1 MRRARQARAEGLR
14 QMVDQKRLILA
25 IGISIAILLTF
36 ELFWN
41 QPIREA
47 ERLRQAEIA
56 AIEEAEREAAT
67 TRAGMAIVAQT
78 PGEGARAATPTTT
91 ADLRVRI
98 DSPGIVG
105 SINLTGARF
114 DNVSLRNFRE
124 TVAPDSPLVRVLFGR
139 DTPTPYFAQFGWT
152 SPEGNVRVPDVNTQW
167 QTTATTLT
175 AGRPLTLS
183 WDNGEGLLFELV
195 IRVDDHFLFTVE
207 QRVTSS
213 KAEAVTLRPWGRI
226 RREHTPVTAGNYI
239 LHEGLVGVFGG
250 RLTEQTYSTA
260 RDEAANNNGIS
271 FRHEGRGGWGGF
283 TDKYWL
289 SALIPDQT
297 RNAEFAFRVLPENG
311 ENRFQIDF
319 LGDAKEVR
327 SGLADVSRSH
337 LFAGAKVVSLLDRY
351 AALLGVE
358 GLDKAID
365 WGWFYFLTRPFFSAL
380 HWLHEITGNY
390 GVAILIFTFG
400 LKLLFFP
407 LANKSYKSM
416 GKMKLLAPQMQE
428 IKEKFKEDPQKMQQ
442 EMMALY
448 KREKVNPVSGCLP
461 IIIQIPVFFALYKV
475 LFVTIEMRHAPFFG
489 WIQDLSAQDPTNIF
503 TLFGLIPWDP
513 TVLPIFGPFLH
524 LGIWPLLMGVTMYV
538 QQKLN
543 PAPPDPV
550 QAKVF
555 QFMPI
560 IFTFM
565 LGTFPAGLV
574 IYWTWNNLLSIAQQW
589 VMMKRVA
596 QQPAAA
602 RT

>member
-1 MRRARQARAEGLR
+1 
-14 QMVDQKRLILA
+14 MVDQKRLVLA
-25 IGISIAILLTF
+25 IAISIAILLVF

-47 ERLRQAEIA
+47 ERARQAELA
-56 AIEEAEREAAT
+56 AIQEAEREAA
-67 TRAGMAIVAQT
+67 RRSLAEAAGQA
-78 PGEGARAATPTTT
+78 PGEGAREARPGTP
-91 ADLRVRI
+91 ADLRLRI

-114 DNVSLRNFRE
+114 DNIALRNFRE
-124 TVAPDSPLVRVLFGR
+124 TVEPDSPLVRILFGR
-139 DTPTPYFAQFGWT
+139 DTPTPYWAQFGWT
-152 SPEGNVRVPDVNTQW
+152 AEGKVRVPDVNTQW
-167 QTTATTLT
+167 QTSASVLT
-175 AGRPLTLS
+175 AGRPVTLS

-195 IRVDDHFLFTVE
+195 LRVDEHFLFTVE
-207 QRVTSS
+207 QRVTSTL
-213 KAEAVTLRPWGRI
+213 AQPVTLRPWGRI
-226 RREHTPVTAGNYI
+226 RREHTPQTGGNYL

-250 RLTEQTYSTA
+250 RLIEQTYTAA
-260 RDEAANNNGIS
+260 RDEAAKANGVS

-289 SALIPDQT
+289 SALIPDQS
-297 RNAEFAFRVLPENG
+297 RNAEFTFRVIEDG
-311 ENRFQIDF
+311 GQNRFQIDF

-327 SGLADVSRSH
+327 SGLAEVTRSH
-337 LFAGAKVVSLLDRY
+337 FFAGAKLVSLLDRY
-351 AALLGVE
+351 AAMLGVE

-380 HWLHEITGNY
+380 HWLHELTGNY
-390 GVAILIFTFG
+390 GVAILIFTLF
-400 LKLLFFP
+400 LKILFFP

-416 GKMKLLAPQMQE
+416 GKMKLLAPKMQE
-428 IKEKFKEDPQKMQQ
+428 IKEKFKDDPQKMQQ

-489 WIQDLSAQDPTNIF
+489 WIKDLSAQDPTNIF

-513 TVLPIFGPFLH
+513 TVLPIIGPFLH
-524 LGIWPLLMGVTMYV
+524 LGVWPLLMGATMYF

-555 QFMPI
+555 QLMPI
-560 IFTFM
+560 VFTLM

-589 VMMKRVA
+589 VMMRRVA
-596 QQPAAA
+596 QAPAAA
-602 RT
+602 KT

>member
-1 MRRARQARAEGLR
+1 
-14 QMVDQKRLILA
+14 MVDQKRLILA

-41 QPIREA
+41 QPLREA
-47 ERLRQAEIA
+47 ERLQQAEIA
-56 AIEEAEREAAT
+56 AIEEAEREAAA
-67 TRAGMAIVAQT
+67 TRAGMAIAAQA
-78 PGEGARAATPTTT
+78 PGEAARAATPTTT

-124 TVAPDSPLVRVLFGR
+124 TVEPDSPLVRVLFGR

-152 SPEGNVRVPDVNTQW
+152 SPDNTVRVPDVTTQW
-167 QTTATTLT
+167 QTTATTLG

-195 IRVDDHFLFTVE
+195 IRVDEHFLFTVE

-213 KAEAVTLRPWGRI
+213 KAEPVTLRPWGRI

-250 RLTEQTYSTA
+250 RLTEQTYSSA
-260 RDEAANNNGIS
+260 RDEAANNNGVS

-297 RNAEFAFRVLPENG
+297 RNAEFAFRVMQEGG

-327 SGLADVSRSH
+327 TGQADVSRNH

-351 AALLGVE
+351 SALLGVE

-428 IKEKFKEDPQKMQQ
+428 LKEKFKDEPQKMQQ

-596 QQPAAA
+596 QAPAAA
-602 RT
+602 KT

>member
-1 MRRARQARAEGLR
+1 
-14 QMVDQKRLILA
+14 MVDQKRLVLA
-25 IGISIAILLTF
+25 IAISIMILFVF
-36 ELFWN
+36 EIFWN

-47 ERLRQAEIA
+47 ERARQAEIA
-56 AIEEAEREAAT
+56 ALEEAERAAEAERQA
-67 TRAGMAIVAQT
+67 RAAPGGLEAQ
-78 PGEGARAATPTTT
+78 GEGARGSTTP

-98 DSPGIVG
+98 DSPGLVG

-114 DNVSLRNFRE
+114 DDLSLRNFRE
-124 TVAPDSPLVRVLFGR
+124 TVEADSPLVRLLMGR
-139 DTPTPYFAQFGWT
+139 DTPTPYWVQFGWT
-152 SPEGNVRVPDVNTQW
+152 AEGSVRVPDVNTRW
-167 QTTATTLT
+167 QTSATVLT
-175 AGRPLTLS
+175 AGRPVTLS

-195 IRVDDHFLFTVE
+195 IRVDEHFLFTVE

-213 KAEAVTLRPWGRI
+213 TAEPVTLRPWGRV
-226 RREHTPVTAGNYI
+226 RREHTPQTAGNWL

-250 RLTEQTYSTA
+250 RLTEQTYTAA
-260 RDEAANNNGIS
+260 RDEAAKGNSIS

-289 SALIPDQT
+289 TALLPDQT
-297 RNAEFAFRVLPENG
+297 RNAEFSFRVLQEG
-311 ENRFQIDF
+311 GQNRFQVDF

-327 SGLADVSRSH
+327 TGLAEVTRSH
-337 LFAGAKVVSLLDRY
+337 LFAGAKLVSLLDRY
-351 AALLGVE
+351 EATLGVE

-365 WGWFYFLTRPFFSAL
+365 WGWFYFLTRPFFAAL
-380 HWLHEITGNY
+380 HWLSELTGNY
-390 GVAILIFTFG
+390 GVAILIFTLF
-400 LKLLFFP
+400 LKILFFP
-407 LANKSYKSM
+407 LANKSYKAM

-428 IKEKFKEDPQKMQQ
+428 LKDKFKDDPQKMQQ

-489 WIQDLSAQDPTNIF
+489 WIRDLSAQDPTNIF
-503 TLFGLIPWDP
+503 TLFGLIPWEP
-513 TVLPIFGPFLH
+513 TVVPIIGPFLH
-524 LGIWPLLMGVTMYV
+524 LGIWPLLMGVTMYA

-560 IFTFM
+560 VFTFM

-589 VMMKRVA
+589 LMMRRVA
-596 QQPAAA
+596 QSPQMAK
-602 RT
+602 T

>member
-1 MRRARQARAEGLR
+1 
-14 QMVDQKRLILA
+14 MVDQKRLVLA
-25 IGISIAILLTF
+25 IAISIAILLVF

-47 ERLRQAEIA
+47 ERARQAEIA
-56 AIEEAEREAAT
+56 AIEEAERAAEAA
-67 TRAGMAIVAQT
+67 RQGMAASAARQAPGEGVREAQT
-78 PGEGARAATPTTT
+78 P

-114 DNVSLRNFRE
+114 DDISLRNFRE
-124 TVAPDSPLVRVLFGR
+124 TVAPDSPLVRLLFGR
-139 DTPTPYFAQFGWT
+139 DTPTPYWVQFGWT
-152 SPEGNVRVPDVNTQW
+152 GEGGVRVPDVNTQW
-167 QTTATTLT
+167 QTSATVLT
-175 AGRPLTLS
+175 AGRPVTLS
-183 WDNGEGLLFELV
+183 WDNGQGLLFELV
-195 IRVDDHFLFTVE
+195 LRVDEHFLFTVE

-213 KAEAVTLRPWGRI
+213 TSDPVTLRPWGRV
-226 RREHTPVTAGNYI
+226 RREHTPQTGGNYI

-250 RLTEQTYSTA
+250 RLTEQTYTAA
-260 RDEAANNNGIS
+260 RDEAAKNNGIS

-289 SALIPDQT
+289 TALLPDQT
-297 RNAEFAFRVLPENG
+297 RNADFSFRVTQDG
-311 ENRFQIDF
+311 GQNRFQIDF

-327 SGLADVSRSH
+327 TGLAEVTRSH
-337 LFAGAKVVSLLDRY
+337 FFAGAKLVSLLDRY
-351 AALLGVE
+351 SALLGVE

-390 GVAILIFTFG
+390 GVAILIFTLF
-400 LKLLFFP
+400 LKILFFP

-428 IKEKFKEDPQKMQQ
+428 IKEKFKDDAQKMQQ

-513 TVLPIFGPFLH
+513 TVLPVLGPFLH
-524 LGIWPLLMGVTMYV
+524 LGIWPLLMGATMYF

-589 VMMKRVA
+589 FMMKRVA

-602 RT
+602 KT

>member
-1 MRRARQARAEGLR
+1 
-14 QMVDQKRLILA
+14 MVDQKRLILA
-25 IGISIAILLTF
+25 IAISIAILLAF
-36 ELFWN
+36 ELLWN

-47 ERLRQAEIA
+47 ERMRQAEIA
-56 AIEEAEREAAT
+56 AIEEAEREAAAA
-67 TRAGMAIVAQT
+67 RAGMAAAAQA
-78 PGEGARAATPTTT
+78 PGEAARPAAPTTT

-124 TVAPDSPLVRVLFGR
+124 TVQPDSPLVRVLFGR
-139 DTPTPYFAQFGWT
+139 DTPTPYFVQFGWT
-152 SPEGNVRVPDVNTQW
+152 SPDPAVRVPDVNTQW
-167 QTTATTLT
+167 QTTATALG

-195 IRVDDHFLFTVE
+195 IRVDEHFLFTVE

-213 KAEAVTLRPWGRI
+213 KAEPVTLRPWGRI
-226 RREHTPVTAGNYI
+226 RREHTPSTAGNYI

-260 RDEAANNNGIS
+260 RDEAAKNNGIS

-289 SALIPDQT
+289 TALLPDQS
-297 RNAEFAFRVLPENG
+297 RNADFAFRVMQENG

-319 LGDAKEVR
+319 LGDPKEVR
-327 SGLADVSRSH
+327 SGLSDVARNH
-337 LFAGAKVVSLLDRY
+337 FFAGAKVVALLDRY
-351 AALLGVE
+351 AAQLGVE

-390 GVAILIFTFG
+390 GVAILIFTFF

-428 IKEKFKEDPQKMQQ
+428 IKEKFKEEPQKMQQ

-513 TVLPIFGPFLH
+513 TVLPLLGPFLH

-555 QFMPI
+555 QLMPI

-574 IYWTWNNLLSIAQQW
+574 IYWTWNNLLSILQQW

>member
-1 MRRARQARAEGLR
+1 
-14 QMVDQKRLILA
+14 MVDQKRLILA
-25 IGISIAILLTF
+25 IAISIAILLTF

-47 ERLRQAEIA
+47 ERARQAEIA
-56 AIEEAEREAAT
+56 AIEEAEREAAAA
-67 TRAGMAIVAQT
+67 RAGMAIAAQT
-78 PGEGARAATPTTT
+78 PGEGTRAAAPTTT

-152 SPEGNVRVPDVNTQW
+152 SPDGNVRVPDVNTQW
-167 QTTATTLT
+167 QTTATTLG

-195 IRVDDHFLFTVE
+195 VRVDEHFLFTVE

-213 KAEAVTLRPWGRI
+213 KAEPVTLRPWGRI
-226 RREHTPVTAGNYI
+226 RREHTPQTAGNYI

-260 RDEAANNNGIS
+260 RDEAARNNGIS

-503 TLFGLIPWDP
+503 TLFGVIPWDP
-513 TVLPIFGPFLH
+513 TVLPILGPFLH

-574 IYWTWNNLLSIAQQW
+574 IYWTWNNLLSILQQW

-596 QQPAAA
+596 QAPAAA

>member
-1 MRRARQARAEGLR
+1 
-14 QMVDQKRLILA
+14 MVDQKRLILA
-25 IGISIAILLTF
+25 IAISIMILFVF
-36 ELFWN
+36 EIFWN

-47 ERLRQAEIA
+47 ERARQAEIA
-56 AIEEAEREAAT
+56 ALEEAERAAEAERQA
-67 TRAGMAIVAQT
+67 RAAPGGLEAQ
-78 PGEGARAATPTTT
+78 GEGARGSTTP

-98 DSPGIVG
+98 DSPGLVG

-114 DNVSLRNFRE
+114 DDLSLRNFRE
-124 TVAPDSPLVRVLFGR
+124 TVEADSPLVRLLMGR
-139 DTPTPYFAQFGWT
+139 DTPTPYWVQFGWT
-152 SPEGNVRVPDVNTQW
+152 AEGSVRVPDVNTRW
-167 QTTATTLT
+167 QTSATVLT
-175 AGRPLTLS
+175 AGRPVTLS

-195 IRVDDHFLFTVE
+195 IRVDEHFLFTVE

-213 KAEAVTLRPWGRI
+213 TAEPVTLRPWGRV
-226 RREHTPVTAGNYI
+226 RREHTPQTAGNWL

-250 RLTEQTYSTA
+250 RLTEQTYTAA
-260 RDEAANNNGIS
+260 RDEAAKGNSIS

-289 SALIPDQT
+289 TALLPDQT
-297 RNAEFAFRVLPENG
+297 RNAEFSFRVLQEG
-311 ENRFQIDF
+311 GQNRFQIDF

-327 SGLADVSRSH
+327 TGLAEVTRSH
-337 LFAGAKVVSLLDRY
+337 LFAGAKLVSLLDRY
-351 AALLGVE
+351 EATLGVE

-365 WGWFYFLTRPFFSAL
+365 WGWFYFLTRPFFAAL
-380 HWLHEITGNY
+380 HWLSELTGNY
-390 GVAILIFTFG
+390 GVAILIFTLF
-400 LKLLFFP
+400 LKILFFP
-407 LANKSYKSM
+407 LANKSYKAM

-428 IKEKFKEDPQKMQQ
+428 LKDKFKDDPQKMQQ

-489 WIQDLSAQDPTNIF
+489 WIRDLSAQDPTNIF
-503 TLFGLIPWDP
+503 TLFGLIPWEP
-513 TVLPIFGPFLH
+513 TVVPIIGPFLH
-524 LGIWPLLMGVTMYV
+524 LGIWPLLMGVTMYA

-560 IFTFM
+560 VFTFM
-565 LGTFPAGLV
+565 LGTFPVGLV

-589 VMMKRVA
+589 LMMRRVA
-596 QQPAAA
+596 QSPQMAK
-602 RT
+602 T

>member
-1 MRRARQARAEGLR
+1 
-14 QMVDQKRLILA
+14 MVDQKRLILA
-25 IGISIAILLTF
+25 IAISIAILLSF
-36 ELFWN
+36 ELLWN

-56 AIEEAEREAAT
+56 AIEEAEREAAA
-67 TRAGMAIVAQT
+67 RAGMAIAAQT
-78 PGEGARAATPTTT
+78 PGEGARPATPTTT

-139 DTPTPYFAQFGWT
+139 DTPTPYFVQFGWT
-152 SPEGNVRVPDVNTQW
+152 SPDAGVRVPDVNTQW
-167 QTTATTLT
+167 QTTATSLG

-183 WDNGEGLLFELV
+183 WDNGAGLLFELV
-195 IRVDDHFLFTVE
+195 IRVDEHFLFTVE

-213 KAEAVTLRPWGRI
+213 KAEPVSLRPWGRI
-226 RREHTPVTAGNYI
+226 RREHTPATAGNYI

-250 RLTEQTYSTA
+250 RLTEQTYTTA

-297 RNAEFAFRVLPENG
+297 RNADFAFRVLPENG

-327 SGLADVSRSH
+327 SGLADVARNH
-337 LFAGAKVVSLLDRY
+337 FFAGAKVVSLLDRY

-513 TVLPIFGPFLH
+513 TVLPLVGPFLH

>member
-1 MRRARQARAEGLR
+1 
-14 QMVDQKRLILA
+14 MVDQKRLILA
-25 IGISIAILLTF
+25 IAISIMILFVF
-36 ELFWN
+36 EIFWN

-47 ERLRQAEIA
+47 ERARQAEIA
-56 AIEEAEREAAT
+56 ALEEAERAAEAERQA
-67 TRAGMAIVAQT
+67 RAAPGGLEAQ
-78 PGEGARAATPTTT
+78 GEGARGSTTP

-98 DSPGIVG
+98 DSPGLVG

-114 DNVSLRNFRE
+114 DDLSLRNFRE
-124 TVAPDSPLVRVLFGR
+124 TVEADSPLVRLLMGR
-139 DTPTPYFAQFGWT
+139 DTPTPYWVQFGWT
-152 SPEGNVRVPDVNTQW
+152 AEGSVRVPDVNTRW
-167 QTTATTLT
+167 QTSATVLT
-175 AGRPLTLS
+175 AGRPVTLS

-195 IRVDDHFLFTVE
+195 IRVDEHFLFTVE

-213 KAEAVTLRPWGRI
+213 TAEPVTLRPWGRV
-226 RREHTPVTAGNYI
+226 RREHTPQTAGNWL

-250 RLTEQTYSTA
+250 RLTEQTYTAA
-260 RDEAANNNGIS
+260 RDEAAKGNSIS

-289 SALIPDQT
+289 TALLPDQT
-297 RNAEFAFRVLPENG
+297 RNAEFSFRVLQEG
-311 ENRFQIDF
+311 GQNRFQIDF

-327 SGLADVSRSH
+327 TGLAEVTRSH
-337 LFAGAKVVSLLDRY
+337 LFAGAKLVSLLDRY
-351 AALLGVE
+351 EATLGVE

-365 WGWFYFLTRPFFSAL
+365 WGWFYFLTRPFFAAL
-380 HWLHEITGNY
+380 HWLSELTGNY
-390 GVAILIFTFG
+390 GVAILIFTLF
-400 LKLLFFP
+400 LKILFFP
-407 LANKSYKSM
+407 LANKSYKAM

-428 IKEKFKEDPQKMQQ
+428 LKDKFKDDPQKMQQ

-461 IIIQIPVFFALYKV
+461 ILIQIPVFFALYKV

-489 WIQDLSAQDPTNIF
+489 WIRDLSAQDPTNIF
-503 TLFGLIPWDP
+503 TLFGLIPWEP
-513 TVLPIFGPFLH
+513 TVVPIIGPFLH
-524 LGIWPLLMGVTMYV
+524 LGIWPLLMGVTMYA

-560 IFTFM
+560 VFTFM
-565 LGTFPAGLV
+565 LGTFPVGLV

-589 VMMKRVA
+589 LMMRRVA
-596 QQPAAA
+596 QSPQMAK
-602 RT
+602 T

>member
-1 MRRARQARAEGLR
+1 
-14 QMVDQKRLILA
+14 MVDQKRLILA

-56 AIEEAEREAAT
+56 AIEEAEREAAA
-67 TRAGMAIVAQT
+67 TRAGMAIAAQT
-78 PGEGARAATPTTT
+78 PGEAARPATPTTT

-98 DSPGIVG
+98 DSPGVVG

-124 TVAPDSPLVRVLFGR
+124 TVVPDSPLVRVLFGR
-139 DTPTPYFAQFGWT
+139 DTATPHFVQFGWT
-152 SPEGNVRVPDVNTQW
+152 SPDASVRVPDVNTQW
-167 QTTATTLT
+167 QTTATTLG

-183 WDNGEGLLFELV
+183 WDNGQGLLFEIV
-195 IRVDDHFLFTVE
+195 IRVDEHFLFTVE

-213 KAEAVTLRPWGRI
+213 KGEPVTLRPWGRI
-226 RREHTPVTAGNYI
+226 RREHTPATAGNYI
-239 LHEGLVGVFGG
+239 LHEGFVGVFGG
-250 RLTEQTYSTA
+250 RLTEQTYTTA
-260 RDEAANNNGIS
+260 RDEAAKNNGIS

-289 SALIPDQT
+289 TALIPDQA

-327 SGLADVSRSH
+327 SGLADVARNH
-337 LFAGAKVVSLLDRY
+337 FFAGAKVVSLLDRY
-351 AALLGVE
+351 SALLGVE

-428 IKEKFKEDPQKMQQ
+428 IKEKFKEEPQKMQQ

-513 TVLPIFGPFLH
+513 TILPIFGPFLH

-596 QQPAAA
+596 QAPAAA

>member
-1 MRRARQARAEGLR
+1 MRRAREARAEGLR

-25 IGISIAILLTF
+25 IAISIAILLAF
-36 ELFWN
+36 ELLWN

-47 ERLRQAEIA
+47 ERMRQAEIA
-56 AIEEAEREAAT
+56 AMEEAEREAAAA
-67 TRAGMAIVAQT
+67 RAGMAAAAQA
-78 PGEGARAATPTTT
+78 PGEAARPAAPTTT

-114 DNVSLRNFRE
+114 DNISLRNFRE
-124 TVAPDSPLVRVLFGR
+124 TVQPDSPLVRVLFGR
-139 DTPTPYFAQFGWT
+139 DTPTPYFVQFGWT
-152 SPEGNVRVPDVNTQW
+152 SPDPAVRVPDVNTQW
-167 QTTATTLT
+167 QTTATALG

-195 IRVDDHFLFTVE
+195 IRVDEHFLFTVE

-213 KAEAVTLRPWGRI
+213 KAEPVTLRPWGRI

-250 RLTEQTYSTA
+250 RLTEQTYTGA
-260 RDEAANNNGIS
+260 RDEAARNNGIS

-297 RNAEFAFRVLPENG
+297 RNAEFAFRVMQENG

-327 SGLADVSRSH
+327 TGLADVSRNH
-337 LFAGAKVVSLLDRY
+337 VFAGAKVVALLDRY
-351 AALLGVE
+351 SAQLGVE

-390 GVAILIFTFG
+390 GVAILIFTFF

-513 TVLPIFGPFLH
+513 TVLPLLGPFLH
-524 LGIWPLLMGVTMYV
+524 LGIWPLLMGVTMYL

-555 QFMPI
+555 QLMPI

-574 IYWTWNNLLSIAQQW
+574 IYWTWNNLLSILQQW

>member
-1 MRRARQARAEGLR
+1 
-14 QMVDQKRLILA
+14 MVDQKRLVLA
-25 IGISIAILLTF
+25 IAISIMILFVF
-36 ELFWN
+36 EIFWN

-47 ERLRQAEIA
+47 ERARQAEIA
-56 AIEEAEREAAT
+56 ALEEAERAAEAERQA
-67 TRAGMAIVAQT
+67 RAAPGGLEAQ
-78 PGEGARAATPTTT
+78 GEGARGSTTP

-98 DSPGIVG
+98 DSPGLVG

-114 DNVSLRNFRE
+114 DDLSLRNFRE
-124 TVAPDSPLVRVLFGR
+124 TVEADSPLVRLLMGR
-139 DTPTPYFAQFGWT
+139 DTPTPYWVQFGWT
-152 SPEGNVRVPDVNTQW
+152 AEGSVRVPDVNTRW
-167 QTTATTLT
+167 QTSATVLT
-175 AGRPLTLS
+175 AGRPVTLS

-195 IRVDDHFLFTVE
+195 IRVDEHFLFTVE

-213 KAEAVTLRPWGRI
+213 TAEPVTLRPWGRV
-226 RREHTPVTAGNYI
+226 RREHTPQTAGNWL

-250 RLTEQTYSTA
+250 RLTEQTYTAA
-260 RDEAANNNGIS
+260 RDEAAKGNSIS

-289 SALIPDQT
+289 TALLPDQT
-297 RNAEFAFRVLPENG
+297 RNAEFSFRVLQEG
-311 ENRFQIDF
+311 GQNRFQIDF

-327 SGLADVSRSH
+327 TGLAEVTRSH
-337 LFAGAKVVSLLDRY
+337 LFAGAKLVSLLDRY
-351 AALLGVE
+351 EATLGVE

-365 WGWFYFLTRPFFSAL
+365 WGWFYFLTRPFFAAL
-380 HWLHEITGNY
+380 HWLSELTGNY
-390 GVAILIFTFG
+390 GVAILIFTLF
-400 LKLLFFP
+400 LKILFFP
-407 LANKSYKSM
+407 LANKSYKAM

-428 IKEKFKEDPQKMQQ
+428 LKDKYKDDPQKMQQ

-489 WIQDLSAQDPTNIF
+489 WIRDLSAQDPTNIF
-503 TLFGLIPWDP
+503 TLFGLIPWEP
-513 TVLPIFGPFLH
+513 TVVPIIGPFLH
-524 LGIWPLLMGVTMYV
+524 LGIWPLLMGVTMYA

-560 IFTFM
+560 VFTFM

-589 VMMKRVA
+589 LMMRRVA
-596 QQPAAA
+596 QSPQMAK
-602 RT
+602 T

>member
-1 MRRARQARAEGLR
+1 
-14 QMVDQKRLILA
+14 MVDQKRLVLA
-25 IGISIAILLTF
+25 IAISIMILFVF
-36 ELFWN
+36 EIFWN

-47 ERLRQAEIA
+47 ERARQAEIA
-56 AIEEAEREAAT
+56 ALEEAERAAEAERQA
-67 TRAGMAIVAQT
+67 RAAPGGLEAQ
-78 PGEGARAATPTTT
+78 GEGARGSTTP

-98 DSPGIVG
+98 DSPGLVG

-114 DNVSLRNFRE
+114 DDLSLRNFRE
-124 TVAPDSPLVRVLFGR
+124 TVEADSPLVRLLMGR
-139 DTPTPYFAQFGWT
+139 DTPTPYWVQFGWT
-152 SPEGNVRVPDVNTQW
+152 AEGSVRVPDVNTRW
-167 QTTATTLT
+167 QTSATVLT
-175 AGRPLTLS
+175 AGRPVTLS

-195 IRVDDHFLFTVE
+195 IRVDEHFLFTVE

-213 KAEAVTLRPWGRI
+213 TAEPVTLRPWGRV
-226 RREHTPVTAGNYI
+226 RREHTPQTAGNWL

-250 RLTEQTYSTA
+250 RLTEQTYTAA
-260 RDEAANNNGIS
+260 RDEAAKGNSIS

-289 SALIPDQT
+289 TALLPDQT
-297 RNAEFAFRVLPENG
+297 RNAEFSFRVLQEG
-311 ENRFQIDF
+311 GQNRFQIDF

-327 SGLADVSRSH
+327 TGLAEVTRSH
-337 LFAGAKVVSLLDRY
+337 LFAGAKLVSLLDRY
-351 AALLGVE
+351 EATLGVE

-365 WGWFYFLTRPFFSAL
+365 WGWFYFLTRPFFAAL
-380 HWLHEITGNY
+380 HWLSELTGNY
-390 GVAILIFTFG
+390 GVAILIFTLF
-400 LKLLFFP
+400 LKILFFP
-407 LANKSYKSM
+407 LANKSYKAM

-428 IKEKFKEDPQKMQQ
+428 LKDKFKDDPQKMQQ
-442 EMMALY
+442 EIMALY

-489 WIQDLSAQDPTNIF
+489 WIRDLSAQDPTNIF

-513 TVLPIFGPFLH
+513 TVLPIIGPFLH
-524 LGIWPLLMGVTMYV
+524 LGVWPLLMGATMYF

-555 QFMPI
+555 QLMPI
-560 IFTFM
+560 VFTFL

-589 VMMKRVA
+589 VMMRRVA
-596 QQPAAA
+596 QAPAAVK
-602 RT
+602 T

>member
-1 MRRARQARAEGLR
+1 
-14 QMVDQKRLILA
+14 MVDQKRLVLA
-25 IGISIAILLTF
+25 IAISIMILFVF
-36 ELFWN
+36 EIFWN

-47 ERLRQAEIA
+47 ERARQAEIA
-56 AIEEAEREAAT
+56 ALEEAERAAEAERQA
-67 TRAGMAIVAQT
+67 RAAPGGLEAQ
-78 PGEGARAATPTTT
+78 GEGARGSTTP

-98 DSPGIVG
+98 DSPGLVG

-114 DNVSLRNFRE
+114 DDLSLRNFRE
-124 TVAPDSPLVRVLFGR
+124 TVEADSPLVRLLMGR
-139 DTPTPYFAQFGWT
+139 DTPTPYWVQFGWT
-152 SPEGNVRVPDVNTQW
+152 AEGSVRVPDVNTRW
-167 QTTATTLT
+167 QTSATVLT
-175 AGRPLTLS
+175 AGRPVTLS

-195 IRVDDHFLFTVE
+195 IRVDEHFLFTVE

-213 KAEAVTLRPWGRI
+213 TAEPVTLRPWGRV
-226 RREHTPVTAGNYI
+226 RREHTPQTAGNWL

-250 RLTEQTYSTA
+250 RLTEQTYTAA
-260 RDEAANNNGIS
+260 RDEAAKGNSIS

-289 SALIPDQT
+289 TALLPDQT
-297 RNAEFAFRVLPENG
+297 RNAEFSFRVLQEG
-311 ENRFQIDF
+311 GQNRFQIDF

-327 SGLADVSRSH
+327 TGLAEVTRSH
-337 LFAGAKVVSLLDRY
+337 LFAGAKLVSLLDRY
-351 AALLGVE
+351 EATLGVE

-365 WGWFYFLTRPFFSAL
+365 WGWFYFLTRPFFAAL
-380 HWLHEITGNY
+380 HWLSELTGNY
-390 GVAILIFTFG
+390 GVAILIFTLF
-400 LKLLFFP
+400 LKILFFP
-407 LANKSYKSM
+407 LANKSYKAM

-428 IKEKFKEDPQKMQQ
+428 LKDKFKDDPQKMQQ

-461 IIIQIPVFFALYKV
+461 ILIQIPVFFALYKV

-489 WIQDLSAQDPTNIF
+489 WIRDLSAQDPTNIF
-503 TLFGLIPWDP
+503 TLFGLIPWEP
-513 TVLPIFGPFLH
+513 TVVPIIGPFLH
-524 LGIWPLLMGVTMYV
+524 LGIWPLLMGVTMYA

-560 IFTFM
+560 VFTFM
-565 LGTFPAGLV
+565 LGTFPVGLV

-589 VMMKRVA
+589 LMMRRVA
-596 QQPAAA
+596 QSPQMAK
-602 RT
+602 T

>member
-1 MRRARQARAEGLR
+1 
-14 QMVDQKRLILA
+14 MVDQKRLVLA
-25 IGISIAILLTF
+25 IAISIMILFVF
-36 ELFWN
+36 EIFWN

-47 ERLRQAEIA
+47 ERARQAEIA
-56 AIEEAEREAAT
+56 ALEEAERAAEAERQA
-67 TRAGMAIVAQT
+67 RAAPGGLEAQ
-78 PGEGARAATPTTT
+78 GEGARGSTTP

-98 DSPGIVG
+98 DSPGLVG

-114 DNVSLRNFRE
+114 DDLSLRNFRE
-124 TVAPDSPLVRVLFGR
+124 TVEADSPLVRLLMGR
-139 DTPTPYFAQFGWT
+139 DTPTPYWVQFGWT
-152 SPEGNVRVPDVNTQW
+152 AEGSVRVPDVNTRW
-167 QTTATTLT
+167 QTSATVLT
-175 AGRPLTLS
+175 AGRPVTLS

-195 IRVDDHFLFTVE
+195 IRVDEHFLFTVE

-213 KAEAVTLRPWGRI
+213 TAEPVTLRPWGRV
-226 RREHTPVTAGNYI
+226 RREHTPQTAGNWL

-250 RLTEQTYSTA
+250 RLTEQTYTAA
-260 RDEAANNNGIS
+260 RDEAAKGNSIS

-289 SALIPDQT
+289 TALLPDQT
-297 RNAEFAFRVLPENG
+297 RNAEFSFRVLQEG
-311 ENRFQIDF
+311 GQNRFQIDF

-327 SGLADVSRSH
+327 TGLAEVTRSH
-337 LFAGAKVVSLLDRY
+337 LFAGAKLVSLLDRY
-351 AALLGVE
+351 EATLGVE

-365 WGWFYFLTRPFFSAL
+365 WGWFYFLTRPFFAAL
-380 HWLHEITGNY
+380 HWLSELTGNY
-390 GVAILIFTFG
+390 GVAILIFTLF
-400 LKLLFFP
+400 LKILFFP
-407 LANKSYKSM
+407 LANKSYKAM

-428 IKEKFKEDPQKMQQ
+428 LKDKFKDDPQKMQQ

-489 WIQDLSAQDPTNIF
+489 WIRDLSAQDPTNIF
-503 TLFGLIPWDP
+503 TLFGLIPWEP
-513 TVLPIFGPFLH
+513 TVVPIIGPFLH
-524 LGIWPLLMGVTMYV
+524 LGIWPLLMGVTMYA

-560 IFTFM
+560 VFTFM
-565 LGTFPAGLV
+565 LGTFPVGLV

-589 VMMKRVA
+589 LMMRRVA
-596 QQPAAA
+596 QSPQMAK
-602 RT
+602 T

>member
-1 MRRARQARAEGLR
+1 
-14 QMVDQKRLILA
+14 MVDQKRLILA
-25 IGISIAILLTF
+25 IAISIAILLGF
-36 ELFWN
+36 ELLWN

-56 AIEEAEREAAT
+56 AIAEAEAEAAAAAA
-67 TRAGMAIVAQT
+67 RQGMAVAGQA
-78 PGEGARAATPTTT
+78 PGETAPRAPVATTT
-91 ADLRVRI
+91 PDLRVRI

-114 DNVSLRNFRE
+114 DNVALRNFRE
-124 TVAPDSPLVRVLFGR
+124 TVEPDSPLVRILFGR
-139 DTPTPYFAQFGWT
+139 DTPTPHFAQFGWHG
-152 SPEGNVRVPDVNTQW
+152 EGDVIVPDVNTPW
-167 QTTATTLT
+167 QTSATVLGP
-175 AGRPLTLS
+175 GRPVTLS
-183 WDNGEGLLFELV
+183 WENGQGLRFELLV
-195 IRVDDHFLFTVE
+195 QVDDHFLFTVE
-207 QRVTSS
+207 QRVINSR
-213 KAEAVTLRPWGRI
+213 AEPVTLRPWGRI
-226 RREHTPVTAGNYI
+226 RREHTPATAGNYI

-250 RLTEQTYSTA
+250 RLTEQSYTAA
-260 RDEAANNNGIS
+260 RDEAAKAGGVS

-289 SALIPDQT
+289 TALIPDQA
-297 RNAEFAFRVLPENG
+297 REANFSFRVLPEGG

-319 LGDAKEVR
+319 LGDAKEIR
-327 SGLADVSRSH
+327 TGLAESTRSH
-337 LFAGAKVVSLLDRY
+337 FFAGAKLVRVLDDVSTR
-351 AALLGVE
+351 LGVE

-390 GVAILIFTFG
+390 GVAILIFTFF

-428 IKEKFKEDPQKMQQ
+428 LKEKFKEDPQKMQQ

-524 LGIWPLLMGVTMYV
+524 LGIWPLLMGVTMYL

-596 QQPAAA
+596 AQSPAPA

>member
-1 MRRARQARAEGLR
+1 
-14 QMVDQKRLILA
+14 MVDQKRLILA
-25 IGISIAILLTF
+25 IALSVAILFVF

-47 ERLRQAEIA
+47 ERARQAEIA
-56 AIEEAEREAAT
+56 ALAEAEAAAARARSGMATAAQGPGGAEAA
-67 TRAGMAIVAQT
+67 RPEA
-78 PGEGARAATPTTT
+78 TTT
-91 ADLRVRI
+91 PDLRVRI
-98 DSPGIVG
+98 DSPAMIG

-124 TVAPDSPLVRVLFGR
+124 TVEPDSPLVRVLFGR
-139 DTPTPYFAQFGWT
+139 DTPTPTWAQFGWT
-152 SPEGNVRVPDVNTQW
+152 APAGGVRVPDVNTQW
-167 QTTATTLT
+167 QTSASVLG
-175 AGRPLTLS
+175 AGRPVTLS

-195 IRVDDHFLFTVE
+195 VRVDEHFLFTVE

-213 KAEAVTLRPWGRI
+213 RAEPVTLRTWGRI
-226 RREHTPVTAGNYI
+226 RREFTPVTAGKFI

-250 RLTEQTYSTA
+250 RLTEQTYTSA
-260 RDEAANNNGIS
+260 RDEAARGNGLS

-289 SALIPDQT
+289 TALIPDQT
-297 RNAEFAFRVLPENG
+297 RAADFAFRVIQEG
-311 ENRFQIDF
+311 GQNRFQIDF
-319 LGDAKEVR
+319 LGDAKEIR
-327 SGLADVSRSH
+327 AGLSDLARNH
-337 LFAGAKVVSLLDRY
+337 FFAGAKVVALLDRY
-351 AALLGVE
+351 AAQLGAD

-365 WGWFYFLTRPFFSAL
+365 WGWFYFLTRPFFAAL
-380 HWLHEITGNY
+380 HWLSELTGNY
-390 GVAILIFTFG
+390 GVAILIFTLF
-400 LKLLFFP
+400 LKVLFFP
-407 LANKSYKSM
+407 LANKSYKAM

-428 IKEKFKEDPQKMQQ
+428 LKDKYKDDPQKMQQ

-513 TVLPIFGPFLH
+513 TVIPILGPFLH
-524 LGIWPLLMGVTMYV
+524 LGIWPLMMGATMYF

-555 QFMPI
+555 QLMPI
-560 IFTFM
+560 VFTFM

-589 VMMKRVA
+589 YMMRQVA
-596 QQPAAA
+596 QAPAAA

>member
-1 MRRARQARAEGLR
+1 
-14 QMVDQKRLILA
+14 MVDQKRLILA
-25 IGISIAILLTF
+25 IAISIAILLTF

-41 QPIREA
+41 QPLREA
-47 ERLRQAEIA
+47 ERARQAEIA
-56 AIEEAEREAAT
+56 AIEQAERDAAAA
-67 TRAGMAIVAQT
+67 RAGMAIAAAT
-78 PGEGARAATPTTT
+78 PGEGARPAAPTTT

-152 SPEGNVRVPDVNTQW
+152 SPNGNVRVPDVNTQW
-167 QTTATTLT
+167 QTTATTLG

-195 IRVDDHFLFTVE
+195 VRVDEHFLFTVE

-213 KAEAVTLRPWGRI
+213 KAEPVTLRPWGRI
-226 RREHTPVTAGNYI
+226 RREHTPQTAGNYI

-260 RDEAANNNGIS
+260 RDEAARNNGVS

-297 RNAEFAFRVLPENG
+297 RNAEFAFRVLPEGG

-327 SGLADVSRSH
+327 TGQADLARSH
-337 LFAGAKVVSLLDRY
+337 LFAGAKVVALLDRY
-351 AALLGVE
+351 AAQLGVE

-503 TLFGLIPWDP
+503 TLFGVIPWDP
-513 TVLPIFGPFLH
+513 TVLPILGPFLH

-596 QQPAAA
+596 QAPAAA

>member
-1 MRRARQARAEGLR
+1 MRRAREARAEGLR

-25 IGISIAILLTF
+25 IAISIAILLAF
-36 ELFWN
+36 ELLWN

-47 ERLRQAEIA
+47 ERMRQAEIA
-56 AIEEAEREAAT
+56 AMEEAEREAAAA
-67 TRAGMAIVAQT
+67 RAGMAAAAQA
-78 PGEGARAATPTTT
+78 PGEAARPAAPTTT

-124 TVAPDSPLVRVLFGR
+124 TVQPDSPLVRVLFGR
-139 DTPTPYFAQFGWT
+139 DTPTPYFVQFGWT
-152 SPEGNVRVPDVNTQW
+152 SPDPAVRVPDVNTQW
-167 QTTATTLT
+167 QTTATALG

-195 IRVDDHFLFTVE
+195 IRVDEHFLFTVE

-213 KAEAVTLRPWGRI
+213 KAEPVTLRPWGRI

-250 RLTEQTYSTA
+250 RLTEQTYTGA
-260 RDEAANNNGIS
+260 RDEAARNNGIS

-297 RNAEFAFRVLPENG
+297 RNAEFAFRVMQENG

-327 SGLADVSRSH
+327 TGLADVSRNH
-337 LFAGAKVVSLLDRY
+337 VFAGAKVVALLDRY
-351 AALLGVE
+351 SAQLGVE

-390 GVAILIFTFG
+390 GVAILIFTFF

-513 TVLPIFGPFLH
+513 TVLPLLGPFLH
-524 LGIWPLLMGVTMYV
+524 LGIWPLLMGVTMYL

-555 QFMPI
+555 QLMPI

-574 IYWTWNNLLSIAQQW
+574 IYWTWNNLLSILQQW

>member
-1 MRRARQARAEGLR
+1 
-14 QMVDQKRLILA
+14 MVDQKRLVLA
-25 IGISIAILLTF
+25 IAISIAILLVF

-47 ERLRQAEIA
+47 ERARQAEIA
-56 AIEEAEREAAT
+56 AIEEAERAAEAA
-67 TRAGMAIVAQT
+67 RQGVAASAARQA
-78 PGEGARAATPTTT
+78 PGEGVREATTP

-124 TVAPDSPLVRVLFGR
+124 TVAPDSPLVRLLFGR
-139 DTPTPYFAQFGWT
+139 DTPTPYWVQFGWT
-152 SPEGNVRVPDVNTQW
+152 GEGGVRVPDVNTQW
-167 QTTATTLT
+167 QTSATVLT
-175 AGRPLTLS
+175 AGRPVTLS
-183 WDNGEGLLFELV
+183 WDNGQGLLFELV
-195 IRVDDHFLFTVE
+195 LRVDEHFLFTVE

-213 KAEAVTLRPWGRI
+213 TSEPVTLRPWGRV
-226 RREHTPVTAGNYI
+226 RREHTPQTGGNHI

-250 RLTEQTYSTA
+250 RLTEQTYTAA
-260 RDEAANNNGIS
+260 RDEAAKSSGIS

-289 SALIPDQT
+289 TALLPDQT
-297 RNAEFAFRVLPENG
+297 RNADFSFRVTQDG
-311 ENRFQIDF
+311 GQNRFQIDF

-327 SGLADVSRSH
+327 TGLAEVTRSH
-337 LFAGAKVVSLLDRY
+337 FFAGAKLVSLLDRY
-351 AALLGVE
+351 SALLGVE

-390 GVAILIFTFG
+390 GVAILIFTLF
-400 LKLLFFP
+400 LKILFFP
-407 LANKSYKSM
+407 LASKSYKSM

-513 TVLPIFGPFLH
+513 TVLPVLGPFLH
-524 LGIWPLLMGVTMYV
+524 LGIWPLLMGATMYF

>member
-1 MRRARQARAEGLR
+1 
-14 QMVDQKRLILA
+14 MVDQKRLVLA
-25 IGISIAILLTF
+25 IAISIMILFVF
-36 ELFWN
+36 EIFWN

-47 ERLRQAEIA
+47 ERARQAEIA
-56 AIEEAEREAAT
+56 ALEEAERAAEAERQA
-67 TRAGMAIVAQT
+67 RAAPGGLEAQ
-78 PGEGARAATPTTT
+78 GEGARGSTTP

-98 DSPGIVG
+98 DSPGLVG

-114 DNVSLRNFRE
+114 DDLSLRNFRE
-124 TVAPDSPLVRVLFGR
+124 TVEADSPLVRLLMGR
-139 DTPTPYFAQFGWT
+139 DTPTPYWVQFGWT
-152 SPEGNVRVPDVNTQW
+152 AEGSVRVPDVNTRW
-167 QTTATTLT
+167 QTSATVLT
-175 AGRPLTLS
+175 AGRPVTLS

-195 IRVDDHFLFTVE
+195 IRVDEHFLFTVE

-213 KAEAVTLRPWGRI
+213 TAEPVTLRPWGRV
-226 RREHTPVTAGNYI
+226 RREHTPQTAGNWL

-250 RLTEQTYSTA
+250 RLTEQTYTAA
-260 RDEAANNNGIS
+260 RDEAAKGNSIS

-289 SALIPDQT
+289 TALLPDQT
-297 RNAEFAFRVLPENG
+297 RNAEFSFRVLQEG
-311 ENRFQIDF
+311 GQNRFQIDF

-327 SGLADVSRSH
+327 TGLAEVTRSH
-337 LFAGAKVVSLLDRY
+337 LFAGAKLVSLLDRY
-351 AALLGVE
+351 EATLGVE

-365 WGWFYFLTRPFFSAL
+365 WGWFYFLTRPFFAAL
-380 HWLHEITGNY
+380 HWLSELTGNY
-390 GVAILIFTFG
+390 GVAILIFTLF
-400 LKLLFFP
+400 LKILFFP
-407 LANKSYKSM
+407 LANKSYKAM

-428 IKEKFKEDPQKMQQ
+428 LKDKFKDDPQKMQQ

-489 WIQDLSAQDPTNIF
+489 WIRDLSAQDPTNIF
-503 TLFGLIPWDP
+503 TLFGLIPWEP
-513 TVLPIFGPFLH
+513 TVVPIIGPFLH
-524 LGIWPLLMGVTMYV
+524 LGIWPLLMGVTMYA

-560 IFTFM
+560 VFTFM

-589 VMMKRVA
+589 LMMRRVA
-596 QQPAAA
+596 QSPQMAK
-602 RT
+602 T

>member
-1 MRRARQARAEGLR
+1 
-14 QMVDQKRLILA
+14 MVDQKRLILA

-226 RREHTPVTAGNYI
+226 RREHTPATAGNYI

-448 KREKVNPVSGCLP
+448 KREKVNP
-461 IIIQIPVFFALYKV
+461 
-475 LFVTIEMRHAPFFG
+475 
-489 WIQDLSAQDPTNIF
+489 
-503 TLFGLIPWDP
+503 
-513 TVLPIFGPFLH
+513 
-524 LGIWPLLMGVTMYV
+524 
-538 QQKLN
+538 
-543 PAPPDPV
+543 
-550 QAKVF
+550 
-555 QFMPI
+555 
-560 IFTFM
+560 
-565 LGTFPAGLV
+565 
-574 IYWTWNNLLSIAQQW
+574 
-589 VMMKRVA
+589 
-596 QQPAAA
+596 
-602 RT
+602 